1 MATQHVR
8 RSALADAV
16 PVSQARILG
25 DRIRDRARDRVSF
38 PMVGKGRVVRCVP
51 GAPVLH
57 FPSRNP
63 NSKDVE
69 NVLR

>member
-25 DRIRDRARDRVSF
+25 DRIRDRAQDRVSS
-38 PMVGKGRVVRCVP
+38 PMVGKGRVVGCVP
-51 GAPVLH
+51 ARGPWNGTFDAAGIGMT
-57 FPSRNP
+57 SR
-63 NSKDVE
+63 
-69 NVLR
+69 R